1 MARTSKSPVTKRPRI
16 HPKYAYTVVKTGI
29 AHTAQGVPIILS
41 ERKRYVCG
49 GCLLLL
55 KTLDVRF
62 SSPSPSLATHLTPPW
77 RTTPFVASKCG
88 CELSFLWL
96 NQSSFPNSQRITES
110 TFMGFCLTCHCIT
123 EIRELVDGLLRK
135 GPNEKRENWP
145 DYGDAV
151 MWMQSKL
158 TAHPDWHSISPSTSP
173 KEQGK

>member
-1 MARTSKSPVTKRPRI
+1 MPVIYRKYGPYIEITRYQKTPHPPKVRLYRRKNRNRPHGPRRADTRTG
-16 HPKYAYTVVKTGI
+16 A
-29 AHTAQGVPIILS
+29 GVLS
-41 ERKRYVCG
+41 
-49 GCLLLL
+49 
-55 KTLDVRF
+55 
-62 SSPSPSLATHLTPPW
+62 AAHLTPPW